1 MGEIAALVGLW
12 GVGVEGGD
20 SVAEVVLELLMVL
33 PLPLK
38 CMLHFPEILF
48 FIFSDLVQF
57 KYLVCVSVCLLN
69 TEDWT

>member
-1 MGEIAALVGLW
+1 MGEIAALVDLW

-38 CMLHFPEILF
+38 CMLYFPEILF
-48 FIFSDLVQF
+48 LYFLILSNLSILCVC
-57 KYLVCVSVCLLN
+57 LCVS
-69 TEDWT
+69 

>member
-1 MGEIAALVGLW
+1 MGEIAALVDLW
-12 GVGVEGGD
+12 DVGVERGD

-33 PLPLK
+33 PVPLK
-38 CMLHFPEILF
+38 CMLYFPENSF

-57 KYLVCVSVCLLN
+57 KYLVCVYLLN